1 MLLVWGLADQI
12 RESRT
17 STPGKLSQKTENEK
31 WANDAPQVD
40 NQQEIL
46 RGEKTMG
53 FIKGCLKAAGTV
65 VLAATG
71 TASTVLKGMSD
82 AAGIE
87 LGSEIF
93 GAAKDASFNGIR
105 SMWDGE
111 AANEAIDAAQEKSF
125 GAEDAARRKMA
136 DTAYQMAQTARR
148 NGDMEKY
155 ETYMEKYEQYK

>member
-1 MLLVWGLADQI
+1 
-12 RESRT
+12 
-17 STPGKLSQKTENEK
+17 
-31 WANDAPQVD
+31 
-40 NQQEIL
+40 
-46 RGEKTMG
+46 MG
-53 FIKGCLKAAGTV
+53 IIKGCLKVVGSAA
-65 VLAATG
+65 LAVTG

-111 AANEAIDAAQEKSF
+111 KANDVINKAEEKSY
-125 GAEDAARRKMA
+125 GVEDAARRKMA
-136 DTAYQMAQTARR
+136 DTAYQMAQTAKR

-155 ETYMEKYEQYK
+155 ETYMQKYHEYK